1 MSDQATGPHGEVAEI
16 DLPVEWERTGPVGPL
31 ALLARATGYDGPLRP
46 TVVVT
51 DTVDLRRAGLDGQAY
66 MDAELA
72 QTFASF
78 GGHLVH
84 AELRHRPET
93 HLDLALA
100 VEQMGVDATVVQRHL
115 IRPGGRAVVATGL
128 VADVDWPELAG
139 TVLGAVRSLRMAG

>member
-1 MSDQATGPHGEVAEI
+1 MTDSADADRQTAEI
-16 DLPVEWERTGPVGPL
+16 DLPADWEQAGPVGPL
-31 ALLARATGYDGPLRP
+31 ALLARATGYEGPLRP

-51 DTVDLRRAGLDGQAY
+51 DTVDPQRAGLDAHGY
-66 MDAELA
+66 MGAELA
-72 QTFASF
+72 QTFATL

-93 HLDLALA
+93 HLDVTLA

-128 VADVDWPELAG
+128 VADVDWPELAAP
-139 TVLGAVRSLRMAG
+139 VLSAVRSLRMAR